1 MTDDGIWLDQAP
13 YVPPLVACV
22 GCSDPLQPLEVMI
35 KWVHGK
41 PLHPLC
47 RQCFEGSERPLGE
60 PE

>member
-47 RQCFEGSERPLGE
+47 RQCFEGSERP
-60 PE
+60 